1 MTAAARNAF
10 ALQAAAAANRVH
22 GVPVTF
28 RGEEMLVCLAP
39 VAVSLDLDTGGLRQS
54 GEFKARFLASLLTS
68 PPKRGEPLLYNGRT
82 YLISETTEPANMPG
96 EHVVT
101 LTPGSKQ

>member
-1 MTAAARNAF
+1 VTAAARNAF
-10 ALQAAAAANRVH
+10 ALQAASAANRVH

-28 RGEEMLVCLAP
+28 RGQEVLICLAP

-54 GEFKARFLASLLTS
+54 GEFKARFLASTIQS
-68 PPKRGEPLLYNGRT
+68 PPHRGEPVLYNGRT
-82 YLISETTEPANMPG
+82 YLVTEITQPANMPG
-96 EHVVT
+96 EHVCT

>member
-1 MTAAARNAF
+1 VTAAARNAF

-54 GEFKARFLASLLTS
+54 GEFKARFLASTLNS
-68 PPKRGEPLLYNGRT
+68 PPKRGEPVLYNGRT
-82 YLISETTEPANMPG
+82 YLVTEVTEPANMPG
-96 EHVVT
+96 EHVCT

>member
-10 ALQAAAAANRVH
+10 ALRAAAAANAVH
-22 GVPVTF
+22 GVSVTF
-28 RGEEMLVCLAP
+28 RGEEMLICLAP

-54 GEFKARFLASLLTS
+54 GEFKARFLASNLNS
-68 PPKRGEPLLYNGRT
+68 PPKRGEPVLYNGRT
-82 YLISETTEPANMPG
+82 YLITEITEPANMPG
-96 EHVVT
+96 EHVCT

>member
-54 GEFKARFLASLLTS
+54 GEFKARFLASTLTS
-68 PPKRGEPLLYNGRT
+68 PPKRGEPVLYNGRT
-82 YLISETTEPANMPG
+82 YLVTEVTEPANMPG
-96 EHVVT
+96 EHVCT

>member
-28 RGEEMLVCLAP
+28 RGEEMLICLSP

-54 GEFKARFLASLLTS
+54 GEFKARFLASTLNS
-68 PPKRGEPLLYNGRT
+68 PPKRGEPVLYNGRT
-82 YLISETTEPANMPG
+82 YLVTEVTEPANMPG

>member
-1 MTAAARNAF
+1 VTAAARNAF

-54 GEFKARFLASLLTS
+54 GEFKARFLASTLDS
-68 PPKRGEPLLYNGRT
+68 APRRGEPLLYNART
-82 YLISETTEPANMPG
+82 YLVTEITQPANMPG

-101 LTPGSKQ
+101 LTPGSAQ

>member
-28 RGEEMLVCLAP
+28 RGEEMLVCLSP

-54 GEFKARFLASLLTS
+54 GEFKARFLASTLNS
-68 PPKRGEPLLYNGRT
+68 PPKRGEPVLYNGRT
-82 YLISETTEPANMPG
+82 YLVTEVTEPANMPG

>member
-10 ALQAAAAANRVH
+10 ALRAAAAANAVH

-28 RGEEMLVCLAP
+28 RGEEMLICLAP

-54 GEFKARFLASLLTS
+54 GEFKARFLAAKLNS
-68 PPKRGEPLLYNGRT
+68 PPKRGEPVLYNGRT
-82 YLISETTEPANMPG
+82 YLITETTEPANMPG
-96 EHVVT
+96 EHVCT

>member
-54 GEFKARFLASLLTS
+54 GEFKARFLASTLNS
-68 PPKRGEPLLYNGRT
+68 PPKRGEPVLYNGRT
-82 YLISETTEPANMPG
+82 YLVTEVTEPANMPG
-96 EHVVT
+96 EHVCT